1 MANLLYLA
9 AAIVMAIVVS
19 TFIVVRNRKPT
30 SMEAGID
37 AFNRELRALAPDKRG
52 AAPAPRGRAV
62 VEPRGSRVIPRVDEI
77 NEVNEVNEV
86 NENDQSDESTG
97 ATSG

>member
-9 AAIVMAIVVS
+9 AAIVIAIVFS
-19 TFIVVRNRKPT
+19 TIIVVRNRKPT

-52 AAPAPRGRAV
+52 AASPPRARAV
-62 VEPRGSRVIPRVDEI
+62 VEPRGSRVIPRIDG
-77 NEVNEVNEV
+77 NEPTGEE
-86 NENDQSDESTG
+86 SDENTG
-97 ATSG
+97 ATPG

>member
-9 AAIVMAIVVS
+9 AVVVVS
-19 TFIVVRNRKPT
+19 VVISTILVVRNRKPT

-52 AAPAPRGRAV
+52 GLAPPRGRAAS
-62 VEPRGSRVIPRVDEI
+62 EPRGSRIVPRVE
-77 NEVNEVNEV
+77 EP
-86 NENDQSDESTG
+86 DESSG
-97 ATSG
+97 ATPG